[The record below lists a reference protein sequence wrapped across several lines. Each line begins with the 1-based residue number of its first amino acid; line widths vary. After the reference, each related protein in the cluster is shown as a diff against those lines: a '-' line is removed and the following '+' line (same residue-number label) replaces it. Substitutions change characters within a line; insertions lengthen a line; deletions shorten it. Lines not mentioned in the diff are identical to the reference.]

1 MWNKFV
7 YSCSVKTCALGFN
20 ELLESIFCLLLA
32 VEAFTLQKVFEMLE
46 EVVEGWQEVRWIRW
60 MRQNFMTQFLQPLK
74 HWLCDVWL
82 GIIVE
87 KNWAHSVDQC
97 QLQALQF
104 SVHLIDLLSILL
116 KCNSFT
122 GIQKAVVDQT
132 GSRPP
137 NSNCDLFLVQVWLW
151 KVLYRFFS
159 V

>member
-1 MWNKFV
+1 MRNKFV
-7 YSCSVKTCALGFN
+7 YSCSIKICALRFN
-20 ELLESIFCLLLA
+20 ELLESIFSLLL
-32 VEAFTLQKVFEMLE
+32 VVKVFTLQKVFEMLE
-46 EVVEGWQEVRWIRW
+46 EVVVGWQEVRWIRW
-60 MRQNFMTQFLQPLK
+60 MRQNFITQFLQPLK
-74 HWLCDVWL
+74 HWLCNVWL
-82 GIIVE
+82 G

-97 QLQALQF
+97 WLQAWKF
-104 SVHLIDLLSILL
+104 SVHLIDLLSTLL
-116 KCNSFT
+116 RCNSFT